1 MAYLGTPC
9 LLADLVTKPSR
20 SLTRQ
25 SYDAKE
31 RLTGHG
37 YLNGDGFG
45 IGWYSTDA
53 RSAGDPTPCVFSSVQ
68 PAWNNQNLE
77 RLANK
82 IISPLI
88 FAHVRAAYPGIAV
101 NDSNCQVAIQD
112 QDPPVSAL
120 TVYLLGPFLY
130 CKAMS
135 KIKDQCCTKFPGVPA
150 ASSSLSGLSQ
160 V

>member
-1 MAYLGTPC
+1 MCRLMVYLGTPC

-45 IGWYSTDA
+45 IGWYSPEAQAD
-53 RSAGDPTPCVFSSVQ
+53 GDPTPCMFSSIQ
-68 PAWNNQNLE
+68 PAWNNRNLE

-82 IISPLI
+82 IMSPLI
-88 FAHVRAAYPGIAV
+88 FAHVRAAYPGIPVSDA
-101 NDSNCQVAIQD
+101 NCQVLAD
-112 QDPPVSAL
+112 FLGSLVTPPTFSTLCTLPV
-120 TVYLLGPFLY
+120 FLV
-130 CKAMS
+130 
-135 KIKDQCCTKFPGVPA
+135 VPMFW
-150 ASSSLSGLSQ
+150 SGDSQ
-160 V
+160 LPL